1 MHDTDYITGR
11 GKDEDSVKP
20 AKKKAA
26 AGPVGSVRSRRR
38 VDTLTR
44 KVGARIYLQRL
55 SQQGSLPLVPGSWL
69 GITHQK
75 VPLLFD
81 PSES

>member
-11 GKDEDSVKP
+11 GKDEDS

-38 VDTLTR
+38 VDTLAP
-44 KVGARIYLQRL
+44 KVGTRIIISSKTESRRL
-55 SQQGSLPLVPGSWL
+55 SPL
-69 GITHQK
+69 
-75 VPLLFD
+75 
-81 PSES
+81 

>member
-1 MHDTDYITGR
+1 MFTDYITGR

-38 VDTLTR
+38 VDTHTL
-44 KVGARIYLQRL
+44 KVGARI
-55 SQQGSLPLVPGSWL
+55 
-69 GITHQK
+69 
-75 VPLLFD
+75 
-81 PSES
+81 